1 MYGNTE
7 NSKVWRFER
16 FYVGRRLTWALFAT
30 LLMQVKSFAK
40 ESKYLKCW
48 RFVCLPFLCP
58 FSFSPLNVARI
69 LQPIHYRLL
78 QPLRRMFFCQQQW
91 GKSVYPAHRIS
102 LQAWPLLQTVEHNNR
117 KVIRHDG
124 TMDAWHS
131 PLKWRLCQVHVQK
144 LKGTVWQN
152 LSKFKQWELTA
163 DKVKQKLEPLKA
175 IKEGIN
181 NRANTK

>member
-1 MYGNTE
+1 MRNFFKNILWLLKDTGHQHKLRDLSWGMKFRKMYGNTE
-7 NSKVWRFER
+7 NSKAWWFER
-16 FYVGRRLTWALFAT
+16 FYVGRRLTWALFAA

-58 FSFSPLNVARI
+58 FSFSPSNVARI

-78 QPLRRMFFCQQQW
+78 QPSRRMFFCQQQW

-131 PLKWRLCQVHVQK
+131 PLK
-144 LKGTVWQN
+144 
-152 LSKFKQWELTA
+152 
-163 DKVKQKLEPLKA
+163 
-175 IKEGIN
+175 
-181 NRANTK
+181 